1 MSSQQALWAGHGI
14 IGPEA
19 RGQRWADGYV
29 NAHSVFPAGR
39 VKARIPVSDGPLQ
52 DFPDPV

>member
-1 MSSQQALWAGHGI
+1 M
-14 IGPEA
+14 GPEA

-29 NAHSVFPAGR
+29 NAHSVFSAER

-52 DFPDPV
+52 DVPDPV